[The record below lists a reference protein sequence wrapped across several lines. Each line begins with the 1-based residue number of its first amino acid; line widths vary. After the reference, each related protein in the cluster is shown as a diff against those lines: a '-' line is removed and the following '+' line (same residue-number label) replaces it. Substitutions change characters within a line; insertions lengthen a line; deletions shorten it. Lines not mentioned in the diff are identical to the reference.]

1 MSTSFDELQCG
12 SVGPSTA
19 LGGRDGVNPAEQRIH
34 VRIGRK
40 RKESEASSSDGREEN
55 LMESDGSLTESYDEG
70 IELTAVSKG
79 H

>member
-1 MSTSFDELQCG
+1 MEELHCS
-12 SVGPSTA
+12 SVGPSTT
-19 LGGRDGVNPAEQRIH
+19 LGGREGGSPAEQRIH

-55 LMESDGSLTESYDEG
+55 MMESDGSLTESYDEG